1 MKKLIALLL
10 ALVMVFSLAAC
21 GAGSAEQKAPESQ
34 PVVGEKEDSAQKE
47 LENKE
52 NIDNTVVRESVA
64 IAYQSVTSLAPWG
77 TNNNVPGNYEA
88 YEMLYECDA
97 NGLYPVLADGSYA
110 GNYMP
115 GADHEAGTGVYT
127 IKIHDG
133 IYYHKGR
140 HVTASDV
147 AYSYMY
153 QYQNETTSG

>member
-34 PVVGEKEDSAQKE
+34 HVVGEKEDSAQKE

-88 YEMLYECDA
+88 YEMLYPRMNCGVTLSRGDA
-97 NGLYPVLADGSYA
+97 APFRRDFLHRN
-110 GNYMP
+110 
-115 GADHEAGTGVYT
+115 EA
-127 IKIHDG
+127 
-133 IYYHKGR
+133 
-140 HVTASDV
+140 
-147 AYSYMY
+147 
-153 QYQNETTSG
+153 